1 MDNTTVGL
9 QMNMRQL
16 LNVLS
21 SSLYKGDILS
31 VATRELLQNSFDAV
45 KKVSD
50 PQIQVNFDSYK
61 RTLEF
66 KDNGIGMSPDTV
78 KDVFLTIGGTAKEGL
93 DETERSGGFGIAKV
107 QFFTAAEHIRV
118 ESVRDGVKTI
128 IDTTRED
135 LIDQRAKC
143 FVERVQEE
151 SGTRVVLKFPR
162 TYEDATGKINNIY
175 LYESSVTN
183 PLKKPLV
190 GYNIPIL
197 FNGSTVNNALSYKH
211 CIKEEYD
218 WGIVYMYYS
227 PKLKDSSDYCN
238 ASVHCAGLYQFLH
251 QKYMG
256 DGRGCDLIFNIL
268 PKYAAGQREYPFANS
283 RDDFSGYVKPDI
295 EKLMKAV
302 EKLMSFLHQ
311 EKIRKEYSSFGKLE
325 YLEVDGKMHQR
336 EIMGES
342 DDDFDIDGFLD
353 GIGDLGAL
361 MEAIAKMLEMQAER
375 AKKMAQEKEDGKDSC
390 IKFINKT
397 NRTFTHKDH
406 EKFSKIASIV
416 YDAIYEPNI
425 RDTFSRTVSTA
436 GVIID
441 DNLGGVCLTLGGVTG
456 IYLNPVSIHQ
466 NANHFANRMMET
478 LIHELAHGKYSG
490 HHEDFFNQMAL
501 IRNIMWKYNLYER
514 WHGKFMEIYLQYNG
528 NKEEVVEPTSTKEE
542 DEIPF

>member
-1 MDNTTVGL
+1 MSTTVGL

-50 PQIQVNFDSYK
+50 PKIQVNFSGYE

-78 KDVFLTIGGTAKEGL
+78 KDIFLTIGGTAKEGL

-107 QFFTAAEHIRV
+107 QFFTAAEHILV
-118 ESVRDGVKTI
+118 ESVRDGIKTT

-143 FVERVQEE
+143 FIERVQEN
-151 SGTRVVLKFPR
+151 SGTRVVLKFPK
-162 TYEDATGKINNIY
+162 TYEDATGKVNNIY
-175 LYESSVTN
+175 LYESSVTT
-183 PLKKPLV
+183 PLEKPLV
-190 GYNIPIL
+190 GYNIPIF
-197 FNGSTVNNALSYKH
+197 FNGYAVNNILPYKH

-227 PKLKDSSDYCN
+227 PKLKANSSYCH
-238 ASVHCAGLYQFLH
+238 ASVHCAGLHQFLY

-256 DGRGCDLIFNIL
+256 DGQGCDLIFNIL

-295 EKLMKAV
+295 DKLMKAV

-311 EKIRKEYSSFGKLE
+311 EKVRKEYSSFGKLE

-342 DDDFDIDGFLD
+342 DDDFDVDGFLN
-353 GIGDLGAL
+353 GIEDLGTL
-361 MEAIAKMLEMQAER
+361 MEAISKMLVMQAER
-375 AKKMAQEKEDGKDSC
+375 AEKMVQEKEDGKDSC

-416 YDAIYEPNI
+416 YDAIYEPHI
-425 RDTFSRTVSTA
+425 RDTFSATVSTA

-441 DNLGGVCLTLGGVTG
+441 DNFGGVCLTLGGVTG
-456 IYLNPVSIHQ
+456 IYLNPISTHQ
-466 NANHFANRMMET
+466 NANHFANRMMEI
-478 LIHELAHGKYSG
+478 LIHELAHGRYSG
-490 HHEDFFNQMAL
+490 HSEVFFDQMAF
-501 IRNIMWKYNLYER
+501 IRDIMWKHNLYEK

-528 NKEEVVEPTSTKEE
+528 NKEEVIESSSTKEE
-542 DEIPF
+542 NEIPF

>member
-9 QMNMRQL
+9 QMDMRQL

-21 SSLYKGDILS
+21 SSLYKGDILF

-50 PQIQVNFDSYK
+50 PKIQVNFSCYE

-66 KDNGIGMSPDTV
+66 KDNGVGMSPDTV
-78 KDVFLTIGGTAKEGL
+78 KDVFLTIGGIDKEGL

-107 QFFTAAEHIRV
+107 QFFTAAEHILV
-118 ESVRDGVKTI
+118 ESIRDGIKTT

-143 FVERVQEE
+143 FVEHVQEE
-151 SGTRVVLKFPR
+151 PGTRVVLKFPE
-162 TYEDATGKINNIY
+162 TYEDATGKVNNIY

-190 GYNIPIL
+190 GYNIPIF
-197 FNGSTVNNALSYKH
+197 FNGYVVNNTLLHKH

-227 PKLKDSSDYCN
+227 PKLKSNSDYCN
-238 ASVHCAGLYQFLH
+238 ASVHCAGLYQFLY

-256 DGRGCDLIFNIL
+256 DGQGCELIFNIL

-302 EKLMSFLHQ
+302 EKLMFFLHQ

-342 DDDFDIDGFLD
+342 DDDFDVDGFLD
-353 GIGDLGAL
+353 GIGDLGEL
-361 MEAIAKMLEMQAER
+361 MEAITKMLAMQSER

-397 NRTFTHKDH
+397 SRTFTHKDH

-416 YDAIYEPNI
+416 YDAIYEQHI
-425 RDTFSRTVSTA
+425 RDTFSKTVSTA

-441 DNLGGVCLTLGGVTG
+441 DDFGGMCLTLGGVTG
-456 IYLNPVSIHQ
+456 VYINPISIHQ
-466 NANHFANRMMET
+466 NANHFANRMMEI
-478 LIHELAHGKYSG
+478 LIHELAHGKYSC
-490 HHEDFFNQMAL
+490 HSDAFFDQMAI
-501 IRNIMWKYNLYER
+501 IRNIMWKYNLYEK
-514 WHGKFMEIYLQYNG
+514 WHAKFMEIYLQYN
-528 NKEEVVEPTSTKEE
+528 NNEEEVIEPSSTNEE
-542 DEIPF
+542 DEFPF